1 MSLLPIG
8 TRLMPL
14 GIRKVSRRNSCRV
27 SFDEIL
33 GDETHPL
40 VITGYSKSKKRYHT
54 NLDAS
59 FLSSVFKD
67 SRGIPVDH
75 VGVIKEVMAAD
86 NVEYHILVP
95 DAEREA
101 GFAQIKAAMQ
111 AHLKAHAEEIQAYLT
126 TLTESAERLDATTSD
141 ILDEVYH
148 VKMLS
153 PEEAKANANGL
164 QL

>member
-1 MSLLPIG
+1 MPLLPIG
-8 TRLMPL
+8 TRLMPI
-14 GIRKVSRRNSCRV
+14 GIKTVSRRKSCRV
-27 SFDEIL
+27 SFEEIL

-40 VITGYSKSKKRYHT
+40 VITGYSKSKKRYQT

-59 FLSSVFKD
+59 LLSSVFKD
-67 SRGIPVDH
+67 SRGIPIDQ
-75 VGVIKEVMAAD
+75 VGVVKEVVTAD

-95 DAEREA
+95 HEEREA
-101 GFAQIKAAMQ
+101 GFTQIKAAMQ
-111 AHLKAHAEEIQAYLT
+111 AHLKAHIEEVQAYLT
-126 TLTESAERLDATTSD
+126 TLTESAERLDATTSE

-148 VKMLS
+148 FKMMS